1 MGVAITVMALS
12 LYYAY
17 NTYVKNK
24 TFPENEDAEL
34 KPLHKLVYKKYLID
48 ELYENVFMKPI
59 NFIGEALHKVVDNQI
74 VDGIV
79 NGMGSLVSGVSG
91 LIRQAQTGNTGFYV
105 FVMVISIVLIL
116 FTQLF

>member
-1 MGVAITVMALS
+1 LPA
-12 LYYAY
+12 
-17 NTYVKNK
+17 
-24 TFPENEDAEL
+24 NEGETL
-34 KPLHKLVYKKYLID
+34 NPIHNLVYKKYLID
-48 ELYENVFMKPI
+48 ELYENVIMKPI

-79 NGMGSLVSGVSG
+79 NGFGSMVTGVSGVIRKAQSG
-91 LIRQAQTGNTGFYV
+91 NIGFYV